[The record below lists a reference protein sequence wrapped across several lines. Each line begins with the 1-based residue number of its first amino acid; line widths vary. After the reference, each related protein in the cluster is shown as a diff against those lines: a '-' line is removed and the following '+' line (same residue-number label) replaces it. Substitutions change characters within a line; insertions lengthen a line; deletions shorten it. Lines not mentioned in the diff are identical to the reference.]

1 MLIDDQVK
9 ILLVGPNGL
18 PAADDSSELNEMPI
32 SLDIRDEL
40 SDELV
45 VSLAVNLKRSNRALG
60 FHLDVQG
67 EVASAISGKWIGD
80 NAFAWRSG
88 RAPPSYDEKKAWDID
103 LRVSQQPQWPQ
114 PHLLKHSKVRTP
126 QQARQLPGYR

>member
-18 PAADDSSELNEMPI
+18 PAADDSSELNEKAV
-32 SLDIRDEL
+32 SLDIRDAL
-40 SDELV
+40 SNDLI
-45 VSLAVNLKRSNRALG
+45 VSLAANLRRSKRVLG
-60 FHLDVQG
+60 FHLEVQG
-67 EVASAISGKWIGD
+67 EVASAISGKWIDD